1 MVFLCWF
8 SCLRCMPLLFWR
20 GFQLVIPF
28 GIFLSKYGKS
38 VVVAMHSC
46 FPSLVAC
53 FEVNMLQS
61 VALWLVA
68 CIAYHS
74 ADDWPGSFLQVL
86 VVDLTVSIPLSC
98 CCCLSSLMT
107 CCVMEGNFIH
117 SLLLLVQLSIYLSC
131 HLLSHLQGCIVEHE
145 CCSSFLFI
153 DLIVSSHWQLLFPWR
168 IACIFCHLT
177 LSVCWSCL

>member
-1 MVFLCWF
+1 MFEVHASALLKRVSTGNPFWNISFQIWKVSCGCYALMFSF
-8 SCLRCMPLLFWR
+8 SCCLLWGQHAAFSGSLACCMHF
-20 GFQLVIPF
+20 
-28 GIFLSKYGKS
+28 
-38 VVVAMHSC
+38 
-46 FPSLVAC
+46 
-53 FEVNMLQS
+53 
-61 VALWLVA
+61 
-68 CIAYHS
+68 YHTT
-74 ADDWPGSFLQVL
+74 DDWPGSFLQAL
-86 VVDLTVSIPLSC
+86 AVDLTVSIPLSRCC

-131 HLLSHLQGCIVEHE
+131 HLLLHLQRCIVEHE